1 MPSHM
6 PSFIPFLLA
15 LPAIPACGV
24 GFSFIFFGFSFLLK
38 MFVGVAQNFKAR
50 IMNIPKIKTYRMN
63 DEFKNQNHFFIL
75 SKGYN
80 AGKPL
85 LNPCPNCFVVF
96 TSNLEERE
104 YFYWLCYGL
113 WVGGFFRQVL
123 TGSVIPFLR
132 ISELHQVIN
141 ATRSKVELR
150 KEALLNSLEI
160 LNKLSAHQENLVK
173 QIQLIK
179 QAKKAIMYKVLR

>member
-1 MPSHM
+1 MP
-6 PSFIPFLLA
+6 PLKPFIPFLLA
-15 LPAIPACGV
+15 FLPKPAWCM

-38 MFVGVAQNFKAR
+38 MFVGVAQNCKAR
-50 IMNIPKIKTYRMN
+50 IMNTPKIKTHRIT
-63 DEFKNQNHFFIL
+63 DEFTNQNHFFIL
-75 SKGYN
+75 SKGNN

-85 LNPCPNCFVVF
+85 LNPCPNCFVVIAC
-96 TSNLEERE
+96 NLEEKE

-123 TGSVIPFLR
+123 VGSVIPFLR
-132 ISELHQVIN
+132 IGELHRVIN
-141 ATRSKVELR
+141 ATKSKVAVR

-160 LNKLSAHQENLVK
+160 LNKLSTHQENLVK

-179 QAKKAIMYKVLR
+179 QAKKAIMYKVLS

>member
-1 MPSHM
+1 M

-15 LPAIPACGV
+15 LPAMPARGV

-38 MFVGVAQNFKAR
+38 MFVGVAQNFKER
-50 IMNIPKIKTYRMN
+50 TMNTPKIKTYHMT
-63 DEFKNQNHFFIL
+63 DEFTNQNHFFIL

-85 LNPCPNCFVVF
+85 LNPCPNCFVVI
-96 TSNLEERE
+96 TCNLEERE

-113 WVGGFFRQVL
+113 WVGGFFREQL

-141 ATRSKVELR
+141 ASRSKVALR
-150 KEALLNSLEI
+150 KEALLNALEI
-160 LNKLSAHQENLVK
+160 LSKLSAHEQNLVK

-179 QAKKAIMYKVLR
+179 EAKKAIMYKVLK

>member
-1 MPSHM
+1 
-6 PSFIPFLLA
+6 
-15 LPAIPACGV
+15 
-24 GFSFIFFGFSFLLK
+24 
-38 MFVGVAQNFKAR
+38 
-50 IMNIPKIKTYRMN
+50 MNTPHIKTHRMT
-63 DEFKNQNHFFIL
+63 DVFTNQNHFFIL

-85 LNPCPNCFVVF
+85 LIPCPNCFVVI
-96 TSNLEERE
+96 TSNPEEKE

-132 ISELHQVIN
+132 ISEFNQLIN
-141 ATRSKVELR
+141 AARSKVELR

-160 LNKLSAHQENLVK
+160 LNKLSMHQENLVK

-179 QAKKAIMYKVLR
+179 QAKKMLMYKVMR

>member
-1 MPSHM
+1 M
-6 PSFIPFLLA
+6 
-15 LPAIPACGV
+15 
-24 GFSFIFFGFSFLLK
+24 FG
-38 MFVGVAQNFKAR
+38 GAQNFKAR
-50 IMNIPKIKTYRMN
+50 TMNTPKIKTHRMTN
-63 DEFKNQNHFFIL
+63 EFKNQNHFFIL

-85 LNPCPNCFVVF
+85 LNPCPNCFVVI
-96 TSNLEERE
+96 TSNMEERE

-123 TGSVIPFLR
+123 TGSLIPFLR

-141 ATRSKVELR
+141 ATQSKIAIR

-160 LNKLSAHQENLVK
+160 LNKLSTHQENLVK